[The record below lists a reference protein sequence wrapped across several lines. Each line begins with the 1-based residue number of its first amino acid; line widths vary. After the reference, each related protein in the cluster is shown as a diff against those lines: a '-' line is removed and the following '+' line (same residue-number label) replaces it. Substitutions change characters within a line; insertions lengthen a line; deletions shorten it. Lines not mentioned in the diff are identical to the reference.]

1 MEGDQRVDLRD
12 KVFRE
17 IVGNI
22 IVHREY
28 NSALATELIID
39 KFQLTTTNPNKPH
52 FSGPIDLDSFNPY
65 PKNPNIRKFFTAL
78 GWTDEI
84 GSGIRN
90 TKKYLPLYIKGAQPN
105 FIEGN
110 VFKTIIPLHF
120 VTLKPFTNNWLK
132 WLDLSDEYEAH
143 LENSLSKIVVN
154 TSLHKAEWEDVLLHL
169 VPSWTQK
176 GTKLDILDWVKNQS
190 ITENEIKK
198 VPSWSEKGTNLM
210 HKKVRYYIAIL
221 SLVGE
226 PLSMEDLMKAIGYSN
241 RNTFR
246 ENYIKPLEQMNF
258 ISKTDLK
265 TINSPDQKYVL
276 TKAGELFL
284 GE

>member
-1 MEGDQRVDLRD
+1 MYSSIL
-12 KVFRE
+12 
-17 IVGNI
+17 
-22 IVHREY
+22 
-28 NSALATELIID
+28 L
-39 KFQLTTTNPNKPH
+39 
-52 FSGPIDLDSFNPY
+52 
-65 PKNPNIRKFFTAL
+65 
-78 GWTDEI
+78 
-84 GSGIRN
+84 
-90 TKKYLPLYIKGAQPN
+90 IKGAQPN

-143 LENSLSKIVVN
+143 LENSLSKIVVKS
-154 TSLHKAEWEDVLLHL
+154 SLHEAEWEDVLLHL

-176 GTKLDILDWVKNQS
+176 GTKLDVLYWVKNQP

-198 VPSWSEKGTNLM
+198 VPSWSEKGTNLI

-246 ENYIKPLEQMNF
+246 ENYIKPLEQMKF